1 MPSWAAA
8 WAYAGGTAGARDV
21 LGAIASSA
29 IGVAGTTFSI
39 TVAALTL
46 ASNQMGPRL
55 LRNFT
60 RDPSN
65 QYALGAL
72 VATFAFALTA
82 LHSVHEADEGAFVP
96 QLAVTAALLLAF
108 ACVLI
113 WFLHH
118 VATSINVMRVV
129 ALVHAD
135 LAGAVEALPRWR
147 GGGDAEPRGD
157 GGLPR
162 GESALLAVRGA
173 GYLRVLD
180 EGKLASWAAERDA
193 VLRLRVQPGDFVFPD
208 APLGEVWPATEREAA
223 EETLRDAAALGDE
236 RSMEQDLEY
245 AVRQLVE
252 IALRALSPSLN
263 DPFTAITVLDR
274 LGAALCSLAER
285 ELADG
290 RVCRAGRVRVARPST
305 DYAGLLDAMFHML
318 RESGAGQPAAMIPLL
333 DVLAGVASVE
343 RGPARRREIR
353 RHVELAA
360 EVALRGTPDG
370 AAKPDTARWRR
381 SLNGSSGGQG
391 APPNTRLIL
400 RPFGRGPRARRRRRG
415 RAARRPRSVPPSRT

>member
-1 MPSWAAA
+1 MTAAAVAAAELLVRAEGSVELPSWAAA
-8 WAYAGGTAGARDV
+8 WVYAGGTAGARDV

-60 RDPSN
+60 RDPGN

-82 LHSVHEADEGAFVP
+82 LRSVHEEDEAVFVP

-108 ACVLI
+108 ACVGVLI
-113 WFLHH
+113 WFLQH

-135 LAGAVEALPRWR
+135 LARAIEALPRR
-147 GGGDAEPRGD
+147 REGGGAGPLDD
-157 GGLPR
+157 GVPPT
-162 GESALLAVRGA
+162 GEGAPLAAREA

-180 EGKLASWAAERDA
+180 EEGLADWAAARDA
-193 VLRLRVQPGDFVFPD
+193 AFRLRVRPGDFVFPD
-208 APLGEVWPATEREAA
+208 APVGEVWPAAARPEAEGA
-223 EETLRDAAALGDE
+223 LRGAMVLGDE
-236 RSMEQDLEY
+236 RSVEQDLEY

-263 DPFTAITVLDR
+263 DPFTAIAVLDR
-274 LGAALCSLAER
+274 LGAALCSLAGR

-290 RVCRAGRVRVARPST
+290 RVWRAGRVRVARPST

-318 RESGAGQPAAMIPLL
+318 RESGAGQPAAMIRLL

-343 RGPARRREIR
+343 RDPARRREIR

-360 EVALRGTPDG
+360 GAALRGTPDD
-370 AAKPDTARWRR
+370 AAKADTARRR
-381 SLNGSSGGQG
+381 D
-391 APPNTRLIL
+391 
-400 RPFGRGPRARRRRRG
+400 RAL
-415 RAARRPRSVPPSRT
+415 AALG